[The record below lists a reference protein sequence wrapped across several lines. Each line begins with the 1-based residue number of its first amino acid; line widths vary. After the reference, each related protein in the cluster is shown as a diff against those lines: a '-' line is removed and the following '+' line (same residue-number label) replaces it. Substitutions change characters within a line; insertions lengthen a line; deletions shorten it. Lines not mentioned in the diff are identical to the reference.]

1 VAFASLYESVKA
13 DPDEIWMNGFDRLQP
28 SNAILQQGSPN
39 AYRVMIDNATGSDGV
54 KVGAVV
60 QSLLNEVTG
69 REVPVL
75 VHPWNP
81 QGNAIIRSKTLPMPM
96 SNISETTALA
106 TVQDFMQIQWPAIQ
120 FSYDSSIFW
129 VSTLCHYAPS
139 FSATIQGIA
148 GSGISTLPPSDSDA

>member
-1 VAFASLYESVKA
+1 
-13 DPDEIWMNGFDRLQP
+13 
-28 SNAILQQGSPN
+28 
-39 AYRVMIDNATGSDGV
+39 MIDNATGSDGV

-69 REVPVL
+69 REVQVS

-139 FSATIQGIA
+139 FSAVISGIA
-148 GSGISTLPPSDSDA
+148 GSGIGTLPPSDADS